1 MSKKVLIIMDPIESI
16 DIKKDTTYQLILS
29 AQEFGYKVS
38 YLIPETLSI
47 NSNGPT
53 GKIGDLKINKKNDP
67 FFKIS
72 KIKSKQ
78 LSNFDYILMRKDPP
92 VDNNYIYITQI
103 LDSINQ
109 KNSKVIN
116 PGFALRNHNEKLI
129 TLNFPRYIPES
140 LVSCSKDDI
149 QKFRSLHKNIILKPL
164 NLMGGRSVYF
174 LEEKDKNFNVIL
186 EEITNMGKNYILA
199 QQYIKEASIGDKR
212 IIVINGEVYKEA
224 VIRKPNKNDHR
235 SNLAA
240 GGTIKKY
247 LLNKKELNICN
258 EIANYLKNENIF
270 FAGID
275 MIGDKITEIN
285 ITSPTCI
292 SEINKF
298 HNIDL
303 GMKFWEKI
311 NEFN

>member
-29 AQEFGYKVS
+29 AQEFGYKVF
-38 YLIPETLSI
+38 YLIPETLSLNLI
-47 NSNGPT
+47 GPE
-53 GKIGDLKINKKNDP
+53 GKIGDLEINKKKEP
-67 FFKIS
+67 FFKVS
-72 KIKSKQ
+72 NIKSKQ

-92 VDNNYIYITQI
+92 VDNNYIYITHI

-109 KNSKVIN
+109 KTSKVIN

-129 TLNFPRYIPES
+129 TLNFPKHIPES

-149 QKFRSLHKNIILKPL
+149 QKFRNLHKKIILKPL

-174 LEEKDKNFNVIL
+174 LEEKDKNFNVIF

-199 QQYIKEASIGDKR
+199 QKYIKEASTGDKR

-224 VIRKPNKNDHR
+224 VIRKPNISDHR

-240 GGTIKKY
+240 GGKIEKY
-247 LLNKKELNICN
+247 LLNKKEISICN
-258 EIANYLKNENIF
+258 EIASYLKREDIY

-285 ITSPTCI
+285 ITSPTCV

-298 HNIDL
+298 HNINL

-311 NEFN
+311 NVFN

>member
-1 MSKKVLIIMDPIESI
+1 
-16 DIKKDTTYQLILS
+16 
-29 AQEFGYKVS
+29 
-38 YLIPETLSI
+38 
-47 NSNGPT
+47 
-53 GKIGDLKINKKNDP
+53 
-67 FFKIS
+67 
-72 KIKSKQ
+72 
-78 LSNFDYILMRKDPP
+78 
-92 VDNNYIYITQI
+92 
-103 LDSINQ
+103 
-109 KNSKVIN
+109 
-116 PGFALRNHNEKLI
+116 
-129 TLNFPRYIPES
+129 
-140 LVSCSKDDI
+140 
-149 QKFRSLHKNIILKPL
+149 
-164 NLMGGRSVYF
+164 MGGRSVYF
-174 LEEKDKNFNVIL
+174 LEEKDKNFNVIF

>member
-1 MSKKVLIIMDPIESI
+1 MSKKVLFIMDPIESI

-29 AQEFGYKVS
+29 AQEFGYKAF
-38 YLIPETLSI
+38 YLTPETLSI
-47 NSNGPT
+47 NSDGPV
-53 GKIGDLKINKKNDP
+53 GKIGELKINKNNEP
-67 FFKIS
+67 FFKILN
-72 KIKSKQ
+72 IKSSY
-78 LSNFDYILMRKDPP
+78 LSDFDYILMRKDPP
-92 VDNNYIYITQI
+92 VDNNYLYVTQI
-103 LDSINQ
+103 LDSIN
-109 KNSKVIN
+109 KKYSKVIN
-116 PGFALRNHNEKLI
+116 PGFTLRNHNEKLI
-129 TLNFPRYIPES
+129 TLNFPKHIPES
-140 LVSCSKDDI
+140 LVSCNRDDI
-149 QKFRSLHKNIILKPL
+149 EKFRNIHKNIILKPL

-174 LEEKDKNFNVIL
+174 LEEKDKNFNVIF

-199 QQYIKEASIGDKR
+199 QKYIKEASIGDKR

-224 VIRKPNKNDHR
+224 VIRKPNATDHR

-240 GGTIKKY
+240 GGTIEKY
-247 LLNKKELNICN
+247 LLNEEEINICN
-258 EIANYLKNENIF
+258 EIANFLQNENIY

-275 MIGDKITEIN
+275 MIGKKITEIN

-298 HNIDL
+298 HNINL